1 MFYLNHNVSELSFQ
15 RIDNLLGL
23 KLEAETFP
31 SLSVVK
37 FARTILPFAS
47 MMLNTA
53 SESFV
58 SGFISSTLINSTAP
72 SIKLFLAV
80 TCNFSAWLFS
90 IVNLIG
96 VASSL

>member
-1 MFYLNHNVSELSFQ
+1 M
-15 RIDNLLGL
+15 
-23 KLEAETFP
+23 
-31 SLSVVK
+31 
-37 FARTILPFAS
+37 RTILPFAS

-80 TCNFSAWLFS
+80 TCNSAWLFS

>member
-1 MFYLNHNVSELSFQ
+1 
-15 RIDNLLGL
+15 
-23 KLEAETFP
+23 
-31 SLSVVK
+31 
-37 FARTILPFAS
+37 